1 MVNNIMDFITVFI
14 GLAILLSIGVV
25 ILGNGLQDC
34 KNIPGYNTA
43 SPDSSTGWAKTCLD
57 NAQQAQNSYDLLSVI
72 LVVVAAVAILA
83 VVRLL

>member
-1 MVNNIMDFITVFI
+1 MDFITIFI

-34 KNIPGYNTA
+34 DDIPGY
-43 SPDSSTGWAKTCLD
+43 DSGAPTNSTGWAKTCLD
-57 NAQQAQNSYDLLSVI
+57 NVKQSQNSYDLLSVI
-72 LVVVAAVAILA
+72 LVIVAAVAILA

>member
-1 MVNNIMDFITVFI
+1 MNNIMDFITIFI

-34 KNIPGYNTA
+34 DDIPGYNSG
-43 SPDSSTGWAKTCLD
+43 SPDSSTGWAKTCVE
-57 NAQQAQNSYDLLSVI
+57 NKEQSQNSYDLLSVI
-72 LVVVAAVAILA
+72 LIVVAAVAILA

>member
-1 MVNNIMDFITVFI
+1 MDFITIFI

-34 KNIPGYNTA
+34 TGIPGYNTG
-43 SPDSSTGWAKTCLD
+43 SPTSSTGWAKICLD
-57 NAQQAQNSYDLLSVI
+57 NAKQAQNSYDLLSVI
-72 LVVVAAVAILA
+72 LIVVAAVAILA

>member
-1 MVNNIMDFITVFI
+1 MNNIMDFITIFI

-34 KNIPGYNTA
+34 DNIPGY
-43 SPDSSTGWAKTCLD
+43 DSGTPSNSTGWAKTCVD
-57 NAQQAQNSYDLLSVI
+57 TKQQSQNSYDLLSVI

>member
-1 MVNNIMDFITVFI
+1 MNNIMDFVTVFI

-34 KNIPGYNTA
+34 KDIPGY
-43 SPDSSTGWAKTCLD
+43 DSGAPSNSTGWAETCLD
-57 NAQQAQNSYDLLSVI
+57 NKEQAENSYDLLSVI
-72 LVVVAAVAILA
+72 LVIVAAVAILA

>member
-1 MVNNIMDFITVFI
+1 MNNIMDFVTVFI

-34 KNIPGYNTA
+34 TNIPGYNTGA
-43 SPDSSTGWAKTCLD
+43 PVNSTGWAKTCLD
-57 NAQQAQNSYDLLSVI
+57 NKEQAENSYDLLSVI
-72 LVVVAAVAILA
+72 LVIVAAVAILA

>member
-1 MVNNIMDFITVFI
+1 MNNIMDFITIFI

-25 ILGNGLQDC
+25 ILGNGLSDC
-34 KNIPGYNTA
+34 DNIPGYNSGA
-43 SPDSSTGWAKTCLD
+43 PANSTGWGKTCYD
-57 NAQQAQNSYDLLSVI
+57 NTQQAQNSYDLLSVI